1 DDEDDSKH
9 QQHHNN
15 DRARLADRNSSNT
28 GWMAAPDWLVI
39 DHNLTGS
46 SHSLLNRPTNT
57 LREKPLRMTN
67 LTDWDSTLPQKLWV
81 QPSDL
86 HLIPK
91 QIRFSTL
98 HVLVTPRANL
108 SHKSRLTECPDGI
121 DLGSKAKINL
131 EQICSGPSNPVSVPA
146 SIRALPSCFSNIFPI
161 TFYLTLQS
169 PTNKGSDRQ
178 TFKDL
183 SRICQSLVAMHQ
195 PYQLD
200 SSV

>member
-1 DDEDDSKH
+1 MERASFEDELAKESIHLRIKIIRPAEPGEDEGYNNEDDEDDVKANTNNIS
-9 QQHHNN
+9 NN

-46 SHSLLNRPTNT
+46 SHSLLNQPTNT

-98 HVLVTPRANL
+98 PCPITRGRAA
-108 SHKSRLTECPDGI
+108 DGLAVI
-121 DLGSKAKINL
+121 CFGRPNTWSINL
-131 EQICSGPSNPVSVPA
+131 TMVLIKHP
-146 SIRALPSCFSNIFPI
+146 
-161 TFYLTLQS
+161 
-169 PTNKGSDRQ
+169 
-178 TFKDL
+178 
-183 SRICQSLVAMHQ
+183 
-195 PYQLD
+195 
-200 SSV
+200 